1 MMTLRQHLLRFLRV
15 PHEPS
20 APAGDAEVAVFR
32 AAPNYFYY
40 RILRWGASNVG
51 ALVGLLVGLS
61 FITRIPTAG
70 FSRLT
75 TIFWVLEAFAI
86 GAFIMQAAARLALLR
101 IDIDQRWYLV
111 SDRSLRIREGIINL
125 KEKTMTFANIQNVR
139 IEQGPLQRMLGIADV
154 QVRTAG
160 GGDKSSGK
168 EEPGVGK
175 DMHIGHIRGV
185 ANASA
190 IRDAVLERLRKHA
203 DSGLGD
209 PDDARDHLDSPPDSL
224 MEAARALAVEAA
236 ALRQAAGLI
245 SAPVSGNPLPRR

>member
-1 MMTLRQHLLRFLRV
+1 MTWRQRLLRFLRV

-20 APAGDAEVAVFR
+20 APAGDADVAVFR

-40 RILRWGASNVG
+40 RIIRWAASNVG
-51 ALVGLLVGLS
+51 ALVGLLVGLT

-75 TIFWVLEAFAI
+75 TIFWLLEAFAI

-111 SDRSLRIREGIINL
+111 SDRSLRIREGIIHL

-160 GGDKSSGK
+160 GGGK
-168 EEPGVGK
+168 ASNEEEHGGGK
-175 DMHIGHIRGV
+175 DMHIGYFRGV
-185 ANASA
+185 ADAGA

-209 PDDARDHLDSPPDSL
+209 PDDASEHPDSL

-236 ALRQAAGLI
+236 ALRKAGEQAELI
-245 SAPVSGNPLPRR
+245 R

>member
-1 MMTLRQHLLRFLRV
+1 MTLRERLLRFLRV
-15 PHEPS
+15 PHAPS
-20 APAGDAEVAVFR
+20 APAGDADVAVFR

-40 RILRWGASNVG
+40 RIIRWAASNVG
-51 ALVGLLVGLS
+51 ALAGLLLGLS
-61 FITRIPTAG
+61 FIGRIPTGG
-70 FSRLT
+70 FANLT

-86 GAFIMQAAARLALLR
+86 ATFVAQAAARLVLLR

-111 SDRSLRIREGIINL
+111 SDRSLRIREGIVNL

-160 GGDKSSGK
+160 GGGK
-168 EEPGVGK
+168 ASNEEEHAAGK
-175 DMHIGHIRGV
+175 DMHIGYFRGV

-190 IRDAVLERLRKHA
+190 IRDAVLERLRNQT

-209 PDDARDHLDSPPDSL
+209 PDDVSERPDSL
-224 MEAARALAVEAA
+224 MEAARTLAVEAA
-236 ALRQAAGLI
+236 ALRTAAQTKLLRQAADQ
-245 SAPVSGNPLPRR
+245 S